1 MNKQCRNCGAIV
13 PNEYTFCNNCGSS
26 NFVVAGTQPQ
36 AHVGQPQPNQ
46 YNAGQPQPNNF
57 NNGGQPY
64 GYQQMPANQ
73 VWQPVAPQNYQPPQP
88 YQVSQIPQQ
97 PKGKKTGLVVGLI
110 IALIIGSMIF
120 AIVGIGAVIS
130 CAIQKEE
137 SKGNGYIIN
146 DNGDMSEG
154 DNSFGFDESTSS
166 SAPDENKSEQN
177 SPAYT
182 NSKPNANSSA
192 ATSST
197 AKPNSTN
204 KTTYG
209 AATVDELISILSSNY
224 LFTEKQ
230 LDCANMPM
238 FEWAFDNSCSTDWEH
253 SLNERNAKEVAP
265 KVNAYLFN
273 AENLDRMKIKIGTLK
288 TCKYDVYS
296 KYLIEHQGEVHE
308 KLVREEKANLQG
320 VWIANYT
327 IQFENGMKVTVYAD
341 DYEDPSDMEGNLF
354 IYKISGRYYWSFLDV
369 YDY

>member
-1 MNKQCRNCGAIV
+1 MNKQCRNCGAYMSS
-13 PNEYTFCNNCGSS
+13 ESLFCSKCGGSD
-26 NFVVAGTQPQ
+26 FVVFETQPQ
-36 AHVGQPQPNQ
+36 ANVYG
-46 YNAGQPQPNNF
+46 NAGQGQPSAYNNA
-57 NNGGQPY
+57 GQPY
-64 GYQQMPANQ
+64 GYQQMPNSQA
-73 VWQPVAPQNYQPPQP
+73 WQNVAPQNSQPAQHYQ
-88 YQVSQIPQQ
+88 YSQESQA
-97 PKGKKTGLVVGLI
+97 PKKKTGLVVGII

-120 AIVGIGAVIS
+120 AIVGIGVVVS

-182 NSKPNANSSA
+182 NSKPNATSSA

-238 FEWAFDNSCSTDWEH
+238 FEWAFNSSCSTDWEH

-273 AENLDRMKIKIGTLK
+273 GGDLDRMKIKIGTLK

-296 KYLIEHQGEVHE
+296 KYLLEHHGEVHE

-327 IQFENGMKVTVYAD
+327 IQFENGMNVTVYAD

-354 IYKISGRYYWSFLDV
+354 IYKISGRYYWSFLNV
-369 YDY
+369 YEY